1 MDGPLVFSGRLV
13 ALREGAS
20 GRTGRVSVRGATV
33 EVALDL
39 VPEAR
44 EGDGVL
50 VHAGVALSVL
60 RDEAVVPAGGR
71 DDSEAGGDQGA

>member
-1 MDGPLVFSGRLV
+1 M

-44 EGDGVL
+44 EGDSVL
-50 VHAGVALSVL
+50 VHAGVALSLL
-60 RDEAVVPAGGR
+60 RDEAVMPAGSHDAAGG
-71 DDSEAGGDQGA
+71 GGDQEA

>member
-44 EGDGVL
+44 EGDSVL
-50 VHAGVALSVL
+50 VHAGVALSLL
-60 RDEAVVPAGGR
+60 RDEAVTPAGSR
-71 DDSEAGGDQGA
+71 DTAGSGGDQEA